1 MQTLNKIGERVM
13 MNKLIAGCAAA
24 VAALVIT
31 ASASA
36 AMLSGQAYSSV
47 SSPADLTDFSEGGD
61 WALWNSSASPSSGVP
76 NNRKAGVT
84 PLIGDVSPLVGANA
98 RGVTAASL
106 LKFSYDDGVSPT
118 SASNVDAF
126 GITDASLNTS
136 GAGVELDITGDPS
149 KLLFVRL
156 FVAGFRATG
165 NLTATLA
172 GATTYTDSSLSWTES
187 KVGRMYLLR
196 FQPDNVSDKLHIEY
210 SASSTGSNGHL
221 LLSAV
226 AVAVPTPAALP
237 AGLGLLSLITLRRS
251 RR

>member
-1 MQTLNKIGERVM
+1 MSKFTA
-13 MNKLIAGCAAA
+13 IAVAL
-24 VAALVIT
+24 VAALMSAGV
-31 ASASA
+31 ASA
-36 AMLSGQAYSSV
+36 ATLTGQAFSSV
-47 SSPADLTDFSEGGD
+47 NSPANLTDFSEDGD

-76 NNRKAGVT
+76 NNRKADVT
-84 PLIGDVSPLVGANA
+84 ALIGDVSPLVGANA
-98 RGVTAASL
+98 RGVTVASL
-106 LKFSYDDGVSPT
+106 LQFSYTDGVSPA

-126 GITDASLNTS
+126 GITDASLDTS

-187 KVGRMYLLR
+187 KLGRMYLLR
-196 FQPDNVSDKLHIEY
+196 FQPDNISDKLHIEF
-210 SASSTGSNGHL
+210 SASSTGGSGHL

-226 AVAVPTPAALP
+226 TVAAPTPAALP
-237 AGLGLLSLITLRRS
+237 AGLGLLSLITLRRH